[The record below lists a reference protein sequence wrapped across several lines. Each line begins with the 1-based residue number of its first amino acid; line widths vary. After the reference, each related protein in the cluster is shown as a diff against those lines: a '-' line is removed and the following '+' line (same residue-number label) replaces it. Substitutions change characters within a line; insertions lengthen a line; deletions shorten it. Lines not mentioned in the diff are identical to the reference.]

1 MQKPRRL
8 RTFKSYIAEKYPDGE
23 PIYDEIVDMDEWIR
37 FIKSIKARQL
47 RIRYFQ
53 SSDDWYQIQLLD

>member
-23 PIYDEIVDMDEWIR
+23 PIYDEIADMDEWIR

-47 RIRYFQ
+47 RIRY
-53 SSDDWYQIQLLD
+53 LK

>member
-8 RTFKSYIAEKYPDGE
+8 RTFKSYIAKKYPDDE
-23 PIYDEIVDMDEWIR
+23 PIYDGIVDMDEWIR

-47 RIRYFQ
+47 RIRYF
-53 SSDDWYQIQLLD
+53 